1 MKALLFCISVGVAT
15 AVSAQELNKHKLP
28 IVQSDLSYVES
39 VDVKVD
45 AIELNKSQLSCYEM
59 WTNENGEK
67 VLVKASLTPALTEA
81 EEIDGRKLEHEGETL
96 TAKGNE
102 RQLYYFLDQS
112 LYLIEITSWDPVENA
127 VFKRDYIYFD
137 NGNIIMYDQYKESV
151 DYWASNDDNHPK
163 ASVTERA
170 YYFEGGT
177 PVNLPDTEID
187 MDIMALENI
196 SYLGNVRR
204 VEP

>member
-1 MKALLFCISVGVAT
+1 MKALLFCILIGVAT

-67 VLVKASLTPALTEA
+67 VLVKASLTPALSEA
-81 EEIDGRKLEHEGETL
+81 DEIDGRELEYEGEKL

-112 LYLIEITSWDPVENA
+112 LYLIEITSWDSVENA
-127 VFKRDYIYFD
+127 AFNRDYIYFD
-137 NGNIIMYDQYKESV
+137 NGNIILYDQYKESV
-151 DYWASNDDNHPK
+151 DYWASNDDNNPK

-170 YYFEGGT
+170 YYFESGA
-177 PVNLPDTEID
+177 PVNLPDTEIE
-187 MDIMALENI
+187 MDIMALENV

-204 VEP
+204 LDP